1 MSTTVLDIILN
12 TPLKLLSSNAT
23 KEEFFSCTNLSD
35 QLKIAYDVLNPYYSM
50 NLESCW
56 PRTYRQV
63 SFGIKIETQNCF
75 NFVQKDDEKSVK
87 YRTAGNS
94 MFSKSKLRESL
105 RLYTEAILWA
115 TPASEDL
122 AMAFANRSA
131 AHFDN
136 GNFVAANR
144 GVYFAYF
151 YILDYMDISQ

>member
-1 MSTTVLDIILN
+1 MV
-12 TPLKLLSSNAT
+12 LKLKHKNV
-23 KEEFFSCTNLSD
+23 
-35 QLKIAYDVLNPYYSM
+35 Y
-50 NLESCW
+50 
-56 PRTYRQV
+56 
-63 SFGIKIETQNCF
+63 
-75 NFVQKDDEKSVK
+75 FVQKDDEKSVK

-136 GNFVAANR
+136 GNFLAAIK
-144 GVYFAYF
+144 GIYTC
-151 YILDYMDISQ
+151 IPCICLDI

>member
-1 MSTTVLDIILN
+1 MVVK
-12 TPLKLLSSNAT
+12 LKHKNV
-23 KEEFFSCTNLSD
+23 
-35 QLKIAYDVLNPYYSM
+35 Y
-50 NLESCW
+50 
-56 PRTYRQV
+56 
-63 SFGIKIETQNCF
+63 
-75 NFVQKDDEKSVK
+75 FVQKDDEKSVK

-136 GNFVAANR
+136 GNFLAAIKGIYTCIPFICLN
-144 GVYFAYF
+144 
-151 YILDYMDISQ
+151 I

>member
-1 MSTTVLDIILN
+1 MDIILN
-12 TPLKLLSSNAT
+12 TPLKLLSSNPT

-63 SFGIKIETQNCF
+63 FLISNTGRIVKYLKSSFFI
-75 NFVQKDDEKSVK
+75 QKDDEKSIK

-136 GNFVAANR
+136 GNFLAANK
-144 GVYFAYF
+144 GI
-151 YILDYMDISQ
+151 YICILCFHL

>member
-1 MSTTVLDIILN
+1 MSTTVMDIILN
-12 TPLKLLSSNAT
+12 TPLKLLSSNTT
-23 KEEFFSCTNLSD
+23 KEEFFSCSNLSD
-35 QLKIAYDVLNPYYSM
+35 QLKVAYDVLNPYYSM

-56 PRTYRQV
+56 PRTYR
-63 SFGIKIETQNCF
+63 
-75 NFVQKDDEKSVK
+75 QKDDEKSVK

-136 GNFVAANR
+136 GNFLAANK

-151 YILDYMDISQ
+151 SYK